1 MSNISVIYAP
11 KNINQ
16 TKEKPMLN
24 LDQFVAQDFRLA
36 EVISSPILWRGAVY
50 QSNADWLEVRI
61 EKLQNHLRLNLSLL
75 INTDEDF
82 NTDNDTAGSFNIP
95 YETLAQTYSKTVEE
109 IKNTNVVYKGD
120 GEVEYQDDFDEND
133 DDWDD
138 DDNCDDDGNQDATSI
153 DESDNNYIKFV
164 LFQSQDP
171 DEWYE
176 EFNGQKCLK
185 LDNIILDLLNSCYGK

>member
-11 KNINQ
+11 KNTNQ

-24 LDQFVAQDFRLA
+24 LDQFVAQDFRLE
-36 EVISSPILWRGAVY
+36 EVISSPILWRGEVY

-120 GEVEYQDDFDEND
+120 GEVDDEDED
-133 DDWDD
+133 
-138 DDNCDDDGNQDATSI
+138 
-153 DESDNNYIKFV
+153 YIKFV
-164 LFQSQDP
+164 LFQSEDP

-185 LDNIILDLLNSCYGK
+185 LDNIILNLLNSCYGN

>member
-11 KNINQ
+11 KNTNQ

-36 EVISSPILWRGAVY
+36 EVISSPILWRGEVY

-120 GEVEYQDDFDEND
+120 GEVDDEDED
-133 DDWDD
+133 
-138 DDNCDDDGNQDATSI
+138 
-153 DESDNNYIKFV
+153 YIKFV
-164 LFQSQDP
+164 LFQSEDP

-185 LDNIILDLLNSCYGK
+185 LDNIILNLLNSCYGN

>member
-1 MSNISVIYAP
+1 MNIISTL
-11 KNINQ
+11 
-16 TKEKPMLN
+16 TKQKGKTMLN

-36 EVISSPILWRGAVY
+36 EVISSPILWRGEVY

-61 EKLQNHLRLNLSLL
+61 EKLQNHLRLNLTLL
-75 INTDEDF
+75 INTDEDY

-109 IKNTNVVYKGD
+109 IKNTNIVYKGD
-120 GEVEYQDDFDEND
+120 GEVDDEDED
-133 DDWDD
+133 
-138 DDNCDDDGNQDATSI
+138 
-153 DESDNNYIKFV
+153 YIKFV
-164 LFQSQDP
+164 LFQSEDP

-185 LDNIILDLLNSCYGK
+185 LDNIILDLLNSCYGN

>member
-1 MSNISVIYAP
+1 
-11 KNINQ
+11 
-16 TKEKPMLN
+16 MLN

-36 EVISSPILWRGAVY
+36 EVISSPILWRGEVY

-61 EKLQNHLRLNLSLL
+61 EKLQNHLRLNLILL
-75 INTDEDF
+75 INTDEDY

-109 IKNTNVVYKGD
+109 IKNTNIVYKGD
-120 GEVEYQDDFDEND
+120 GEVDDEDED
-133 DDWDD
+133 
-138 DDNCDDDGNQDATSI
+138 
-153 DESDNNYIKFV
+153 YIKFV
-164 LFQSQDP
+164 LFQSEDP

-185 LDNIILDLLNSCYGK
+185 LDNIILDLLNSCYGN

>member
-95 YETLAQTYSKTVEE
+95 Y
-109 IKNTNVVYKGD
+109 
-120 GEVEYQDDFDEND
+120 
-133 DDWDD
+133 
-138 DDNCDDDGNQDATSI
+138 
-153 DESDNNYIKFV
+153 
-164 LFQSQDP
+164 
-171 DEWYE
+171 
-176 EFNGQKCLK
+176 
-185 LDNIILDLLNSCYGK
+185 

>member
-1 MSNISVIYAP
+1 
-11 KNINQ
+11 
-16 TKEKPMLN
+16 MLN

-36 EVISSPILWRGAVY
+36 EVISSPILWRGEVY

-61 EKLQNHLRLNLSLL
+61 EKLQNHLRLDLTLL
-75 INTDEDF
+75 INTDEDLS
-82 NTDNDTAGSFNIP
+82 TDNDPAGSFNIP
-95 YETLAQTYSKTVEE
+95 YDTLAKTYSKTVEE
-109 IKNTNVVYKGD
+109 IKNTNVLYKGD
-120 GEVEYQDDFDEND
+120 GEVEYQDDFDEDEDD

-138 DDNCDDDGNQDATSI
+138 DDVQDATSV

-185 LDNIILDLLNSCYGK
+185 LDNIVLDLLNSCYGK

>member
-1 MSNISVIYAP
+1 
-11 KNINQ
+11 
-16 TKEKPMLN
+16 MLN

-36 EVISSPILWRGAVY
+36 EVISSPILWRGEVY

-61 EKLQNHLRLNLSLL
+61 EKLQNHLRLNLTLL
-75 INTDEDF
+75 INTDEDY

-109 IKNTNVVYKGD
+109 IKNTNIVYKGD
-120 GEVEYQDDFDEND
+120 GKVNDE
-133 DDWDD
+133 
-138 DDNCDDDGNQDATSI
+138 
-153 DESDNNYIKFV
+153 DEDYIKFV
-164 LFQSQDP
+164 LFQSEDP

-185 LDNIILDLLNSCYGK
+185 LDNIILDLLNSCYGN

>member
-1 MSNISVIYAP
+1 MNIISTL
-11 KNINQ
+11 
-16 TKEKPMLN
+16 TKQKGKTMLN

-36 EVISSPILWRGAVY
+36 EVISSPILWRGEVY

-61 EKLQNHLRLNLSLL
+61 EKLQNHLRLNLTLL
-75 INTDEDF
+75 INTDEDY

-109 IKNTNVVYKGD
+109 IKNTNIVYKGD
-120 GEVEYQDDFDEND
+120 GKVDDEDED
-133 DDWDD
+133 
-138 DDNCDDDGNQDATSI
+138 
-153 DESDNNYIKFV
+153 YIKFV
-164 LFQSQDP
+164 LFQSEDP

-185 LDNIILDLLNSCYGK
+185 LDNIVLDLLNSCYGK

>member
-11 KNINQ
+11 KNTNQ

-36 EVISSPILWRGAVY
+36 EVISSPILWRGEVY

-120 GEVEYQDDFDEND
+120 GEVEYQDDFDE
-133 DDWDD
+133 DD
-138 DDNCDDDGNQDATSI
+138 DDQYATSV

>member
-1 MSNISVIYAP
+1 
-11 KNINQ
+11 
-16 TKEKPMLN
+16 MLN

-36 EVISSPILWRGAVY
+36 EVIPSPILWRGEVY

-61 EKLQNHLRLNLSLL
+61 EKLQNHLRLNLILL
-75 INTDEDF
+75 INTDEDY

-109 IKNTNVVYKGD
+109 IKNTNIVYKGD
-120 GEVEYQDDFDEND
+120 GEVDDEDED
-133 DDWDD
+133 
-138 DDNCDDDGNQDATSI
+138 
-153 DESDNNYIKFV
+153 YIKFV
-164 LFQSQDP
+164 LFQSENP

-185 LDNIILDLLNSCYGK
+185 LDNIILDLLNSCYGN

>member
-36 EVISSPILWRGAVY
+36 EVISSPILWRGEVY

-120 GEVEYQDDFDEND
+120 GEVDDEDED
-133 DDWDD
+133 
-138 DDNCDDDGNQDATSI
+138 
-153 DESDNNYIKFV
+153 YIKFV
-164 LFQSQDP
+164 LFQSEDP

-185 LDNIILDLLNSCYGK
+185 LDNIILNLLNSCYGN